1 MHSRNCNT
9 SKRNGTSS
17 QPAVITMAKDADIIA
32 RALCQ
37 LLEAD
42 MIAKGMDKATAKVLA
57 GRACE
62 VSVKAAGR
70 GAKRG
75 AQKVAKGTRKAA
87 KGMRRSM
94 KEANERLRTK
104 SGKLRKGKTQ
114 ADVARL
120 AHKIRRKKYA

>member
-1 MHSRNCNT
+1 M
-9 SKRNGTSS
+9 
-17 QPAVITMAKDADIIA
+17 ITMAKEESVVA

-42 MIAKGMDKATAKVLA
+42 MIANGMEPALAKTLA

-62 VSVKAAGR
+62 VSVVRAGR
-70 GAKRG
+70 GVKKGAK
-75 AQKVAKGTRKAA
+75 KVARGTKKAA
-87 KGMRRSM
+87 KGMSQAM
-94 KEANERLRTK
+94 KEANDRLRTK
-104 SGKLRKGKTQ
+104 SGKLRKINGKQATQ

>member
-1 MHSRNCNT
+1 MR
-9 SKRNGTSS
+9 
-17 QPAVITMAKDADIIA
+17 MAKEESVVA

-42 MIAKGMDKATAKVLA
+42 MVAQGMEPALAKTLA

-62 VSVKAAGR
+62 VSVVRAGR
-70 GAKRG
+70 GVKKG
-75 AQKVAKGTRKAA
+75 ARKAA
-87 KGMRRSM
+87 TTVRKAARGLGRAM
-94 KEANERLRTK
+94 KEANRKLRTK

-120 AHKIRRKKYA
+120 AHKIRRQKFA

>member
-1 MHSRNCNT
+1 MR
-9 SKRNGTSS
+9 
-17 QPAVITMAKDADIIA
+17 MAKDESVVA

-42 MIAKGMDKATAKVLA
+42 MIAQGMDPKLAKVLA

-62 VSVKAAGR
+62 VSVVRAGR

-75 AQKVAKGTRKAA
+75 AKKVVKGTKRAA
-87 KGMRRSM
+87 KGMGQAM
-94 KEANERLRTK
+94 KEANAKLRK
-104 SGKLRKGKTQ
+104 ANGELRKGKTQ

>member
-1 MHSRNCNT
+1 
-9 SKRNGTSS
+9 
-17 QPAVITMAKDADIIA
+17 MAKDESVVA

-42 MIAKGMDKATAKVLA
+42 MIAQGMEPALAKTLA

-62 VSVKAAGR
+62 VSVVRAGR

-75 AQKVAKGTRKAA
+75 AKAVARKTGKAA
-87 KGMRRSM
+87 KGMAQAM
-94 KEANERLRTK
+94 KEANAKLRK
-104 SGKLRKGKTQ
+104 ANGELRKGKTQ